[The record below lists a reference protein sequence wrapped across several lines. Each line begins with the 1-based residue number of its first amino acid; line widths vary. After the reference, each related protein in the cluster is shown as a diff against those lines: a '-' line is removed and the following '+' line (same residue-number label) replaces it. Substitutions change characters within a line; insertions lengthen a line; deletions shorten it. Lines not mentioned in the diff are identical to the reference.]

1 MTTTAI
7 LGRMPMRLIGLAFV
21 VLGLSATAVGM
32 VIAGGAYEPSP
43 PGIPDPGAL
52 VGWGTPVLRLLTTVA
67 GIATIGWLLA
77 AAVVDPAGGNGVLSP
92 TGRRD
97 VVKAAWAA
105 AIWAVLSLAQMLFVL
120 SSALGL
126 PLLETATAD
135 VVSTYANELAPT
147 RALFVMAVLA
157 LVIAVAA
164 MTVSTTGAAISW
176 LVVALIAA
184 MLPAIAGHS
193 SGLGDHA
200 LATTAGAAHAVAATL
215 WIGGLL
221 ALAIHAV
228 RGIPK
233 FEESVRRF
241 SAIALTAFVLLG
253 ASGLANGYTRLEY
266 PAQLITSGYGQ
277 LLIAKVILLIGLGA
291 IGWVMRSSIGQ
302 MTASLRAR
310 FARIAGIELLI
321 MMIAV
326 GLGVALASSP
336 YPRVEIPLGSY
347 GESLLGF
354 AYPPAPNIPLVVFG
368 FRLEPLF
375 LTASLV
381 AAALYI
387 IGVVHLRKR
396 GDTWPLGRT
405 LSWLGGI
412 GLVIWCTNAGIATY
426 AQVSVSLH
434 MVQHMTLTMLAPIL
448 LVLGAPATLALRALP
463 TSRTQHRGPREW
475 LVWFLNSW
483 ITGLLTNPFFVFFIY
498 VIGLYGLYLTP
509 AFGWLMGSHVGHVIM
524 QAHFIIAGY
533 LFYWVLI
540 GIDPRPKPVPYW
552 GRLLML
558 LLALGVHGF
567 FAVALMMATT
577 PLAPEWYGIVRPEWV
592 TDPLQDSLVGG
603 QIAWGLS
610 EIPTVI
616 VLIVIAV
623 QWARSDQRESTRR
636 DRRVDRDGDT
646 ELDAYNAHLAK
657 LAGRQQPPG
666 V

>member
-52 VGWGTPVLRLLTTVA
+52 VGWGTPVLRLLTTLA

-97 VVKAAWAA
+97 VIKAAWAA
-105 AIWAVLSLAQMLFVL
+105 ASWAVLSLAQLLFLL

-147 RALFVMAVLA
+147 RALLVMAVLA
-157 LVIAVAA
+157 LVIAIAA

-184 MLPAIAGHS
+184 MLPSIAGHS

-277 LLIAKVILLIGLGA
+277 LLIAKVILLIGLGV

-396 GDTWPLGRT
+396 GDAWPLGRT

-509 AFGWLMGSHVGHVIM
+509 AFGWLMGSHIGHVIM

-610 EIPTVI
+610 EIPTLI

-657 LAGRQQPPG
+657 LAGRRQPPG
-666 V
+666 M